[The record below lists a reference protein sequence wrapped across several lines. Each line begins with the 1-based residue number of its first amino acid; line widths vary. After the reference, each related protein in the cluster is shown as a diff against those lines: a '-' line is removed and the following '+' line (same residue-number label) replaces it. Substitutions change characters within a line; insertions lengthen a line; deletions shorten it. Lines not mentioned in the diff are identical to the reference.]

1 MACLETTFPY
11 KHPIVNFHTYKKQRK
26 AKLQIKTNLWGFWLR
41 VPWIYVLIW
50 KGLAFKKIES
60 SDLETLFISLY
71 LQVFLNFSEWL
82 LLMNIIP
89 SYKIP
94 RCVYLLMF
102 QFSVY
107 RSCMYF
113 VTHIKYIIFV
123 DDIEKTFLKISP
135 LSNYLLLEYG
145 NTVDSGYWLY
155 NLVTLPN
162 SLSNFSSFL
171 VDNSIIHINI
181 WFMKKQFYLFL
192 FNFYFLFFFIVFAW
206 L

>member
-1 MACLETTFPY
+1 
-11 KHPIVNFHTYKKQRK
+11 
-26 AKLQIKTNLWGFWLR
+26 
-41 VPWIYVLIW
+41 
-50 KGLAFKKIES
+50 
-60 SDLETLFISLY
+60 
-71 LQVFLNFSEWL
+71 
-82 LLMNIIP
+82 
-89 SYKIP
+89 
-94 RCVYLLMF
+94 
-102 QFSVY
+102 
-107 RSCMYF
+107 MYF

-181 WFMKKQFYLFL
+181 
-192 FNFYFLFFFIVFAW
+192 
-206 L
+206 

>member
-1 MACLETTFPY
+1 
-11 KHPIVNFHTYKKQRK
+11 
-26 AKLQIKTNLWGFWLR
+26 
-41 VPWIYVLIW
+41 
-50 KGLAFKKIES
+50 
-60 SDLETLFISLY
+60 
-71 LQVFLNFSEWL
+71 
-82 LLMNIIP
+82 MNIIP

-94 RCVYLLMF
+94 RGVYLLMF

-107 RSCMYF
+107 RPCMYF

-162 SLSNFSSFL
+162 
-171 VDNSIIHINI
+171 
-181 WFMKKQFYLFL
+181 
-192 FNFYFLFFFIVFAW
+192 
-206 L
+206 